1 MHPEFDA
8 NLPVLILRTNRYPLH
23 HGTLGAIRSLGR
35 AGIEVHAVL
44 EEHGNPSARSR
55 YLSQALPF
63 GPAPDE
69 PDRLAAHL
77 TGLAMRIGRRA
88 LLVPVDDAG
97 ALFAAR
103 HAERLSKHY
112 VLPRQPP
119 HLPEQV
125 ADKSQLLAHCT
136 AHGIDCPPSSVPESA
151 EETTAAVTELGLP
164 LIAKWSRPW
173 SLAAGQRSTTLVS
186 TVEHA
191 RQLVALAQD
200 PAHRA
205 AGPLILQRLVG
216 HSKGDWF
223 FQGYFDQS
231 SNCLFGGTGR
241 KHLAR
246 PVQAGHTI
254 TGEWVA
260 NPELEQHAHALIKT
274 LGYSGM
280 VDLDFRETESRAYHL
295 VDFNPRLGAQFRLFR
310 DRQGLDLV
318 RVQHLHQSGRPVP
331 PAQPDYGRTMVVENH
346 CLQHAVAHP
355 TGLPSGLRQLGR
367 AGEHAW
373 YARDDMAPFLA
384 MGADGLR
391 WPVRALARRAL
402 RAGRRRP

>member
-1 MHPEFDA
+1 MQPDLDES
-8 NLPVLILRTNRYPLH
+8 LPALILRTNRYPLH

-35 AGIEVHAVL
+35 AGVEVHAML
-44 EEHGNPSARSR
+44 EERGSPSARSR
-55 YLSQALPF
+55 YLHQALPF

-69 PDRLAAHL
+69 PLRLAAHL
-77 TGLAMRIGRRA
+77 AGLSERIGRPA

-103 HAERLSKHY
+103 HADLLEERF

-125 ADKSQLLAHCT
+125 ADKSRLLAHC
-136 AHGIDCPPSSVPESA
+136 ADHRIECPPSRVPDSA
-151 EETTAAVTELGLP
+151 EATAAAVEALGLP

-173 SLAAGQRSTTLVS
+173 SLAPGGRSTTVVDTAEQAQRLY
-186 TVEHA
+186 
-191 RQLVALAQD
+191 ALSRA
-200 PAHRA
+200 PANVA

-231 SNCLFGGTGR
+231 STCLFGGTGR

-246 PVQAGHTI
+246 PVQAGHTVA
-254 TGEWVA
+254 GEWVA
-260 NPELEQHAHALIKT
+260 NPELEQVAHTLVKT

-331 PAQPDYGRTMVVENH
+331 PVLPDYGRTLVVENH

-355 TGLPSGLRQLGR
+355 AGMRTDLKAVCR

-373 YARDDMAPFLA
+373 YAHDDLAPFLVV
-384 MGADGLR
+384 GAHSLR
-391 WPVRALARRAL
+391 WPVRALAQRAVRPL
-402 RAGRRRP
+402 RWRT